1 MPAGRSTFTKRQK
14 EQNRLQKR
22 QEKAD
27 RKKQRALDKNSS
39 GPEIDW
45 EGAANQ
51 LNPERVGTEGDSGK

>member
-39 GPEIDW
+39 GPETDW

-51 LNPERVGTEGDSGK
+51 LNPERVDPEGDPGE

>member
-27 RKKQRALDKNSS
+27 RKRQRALDKKSS

-51 LNPERVGTEGDSGK
+51 LNPERVDPEGGPSE

>member
-22 QEKAD
+22 QEKAE
-27 RKKQRALDKNSS
+27 RKKQRALDKTNS

-45 EGAANQ
+45 DGAAKQ
-51 LNPERVGTEGDSGK
+51 LGEPDGGVTPNE

>member
-22 QEKAD
+22 QEKEE
-27 RKKQRALDKNSS
+27 RKKQRALDKTNS

-45 EGAANQ
+45 DGAARQ
-51 LNPERVGTEGDSGK
+51 LGDLEGGNKPTE